1 MTKDPAPAHSH
12 SVRQIASAA
21 GIVGLA
27 TLVSRIL
34 GFVRDMAIAWLF
46 GAGMV
51 ADAFFVAFRIPS
63 TLRELLG
70 EGALSAAFIP
80 AFTRTVTREGR
91 EAAWGLAS
99 KVLGTLMVVLASV
112 TISGVVFAPWIVRAL
127 APGFG
132 QVPGK
137 LELTAML
144 LRIMFPYIFLVG
156 LAALFMA
163 ILNSLGHF
171 LTPALSPTVL
181 NTIMICTAL
190 LVAPRSP
197 SPVVPIAIAVI
208 VGGVGQLAI
217 QVPAALACGWR
228 PVLLVAPADPAVRAI
243 GRLMLPGVA
252 GLAITQ
258 INVFVGTLLASLLP
272 QGSVAAMTYAF
283 RLVQFPIGVVGV
295 AIATGALPV
304 MAAAYAREA
313 MADMKRALQ
322 DSLRL
327 AIFLTL
333 PAMVGLILF
342 GVPVVGLLFE
352 RGAFTRSATVLTASI
367 LSAYAVGLAFYVA
380 NRILAPAF
388 YAMHDTWSP
397 VATGMVSVG
406 INVGASLLLMGPLG
420 AVGLGL
426 ATAVASA
433 SNCFQLAF
441 RLRKRIGR
449 LGGRAVLRAGMKV
462 GAACV
467 PMAAW
472 ALASQGWWPVLEVAS
487 FSGKLTVLCAQL
499 GVSVILFVVAA
510 SLVRCEE
517 LAWAWDLVRRRRSK
531 GATQPVPS

>member
-1 MTKDPAPAHSH
+1 MTTDPAATHSK

-21 GIVGLA
+21 GVVGLA
-27 TLVSRIL
+27 TLLSRVL
-34 GFVRDMAIAWLF
+34 GFIRDMAIAWLF

-80 AFTRTVTREGR
+80 AFTRTVTQEGKG
-91 EAAWGLAS
+91 AAWTLAS
-99 KVLGTLMVVLASV
+99 KVLGTLVMVLSIVMIA
-112 TISGVVFAPWIVRAL
+112 GVALAPWIVGAL

-132 QVPGK
+132 RVPGK
-137 LELTAML
+137 LELTATL

-181 NTIMICTAL
+181 NAIMICAAL
-190 LVAPRSP
+190 FVAPRS
-197 SPVVPIAIAVI
+197 SNPVVPIAIAVLI
-208 VGGVGQLAI
+208 GGIGQLAI
-217 QVPAALACGWR
+217 QVPTALAYGWR
-228 PVLLVAPADPAVRAI
+228 PTLLVAPRDPAVRGVA
-243 GRLMLPGVA
+243 RLMLPGVA

-258 INVFVGTLLASLLP
+258 LNVFVGTLLASLLP

-304 MAAAYAREA
+304 MATAFAKGAVQ
-313 MADMKRALQ
+313 DMKRALQ

-333 PAMVGLILF
+333 PAMVGLMLF
-342 GVPVVGLLFE
+342 GVPIVALLFE
-352 RGAFTRSATVLTASI
+352 RGAFTRSATALTASI
-367 LSAYAVGLAFYVA
+367 LGAYAAGLAFYVA

-397 VATGMVSVG
+397 VATGMASVG
-406 INVGASLLLMGPLG
+406 VNIGASLVLMGPLG
-420 AVGLGL
+420 AIGLAL

-433 SNCFQLAF
+433 GNCLQLAV
-441 RLRKRIGR
+441 RLRRRVGL
-449 LGGRAVLRAGMKV
+449 LGGRAILRAATKV
-462 GAACV
+462 GAACA

-472 ALASQGWWPVLEVAS
+472 GFACQTWWPALEAPTLA
-487 FSGKLTVLCAQL
+487 GRLTLFLLQL
-499 GVSVILFVVAA
+499 GVSVALFIGAA
-510 SLVRCEE
+510 FLARCEE
-517 LAWAWDLVRRRRSK
+517 LAWARDLIRRRRR
-531 GATQPVPS
+531 AARRLPSS